1 MLNKLKNTLLV
12 MAFIPLL
19 AVTSIE
25 LHTAPVE
32 LISNNQTTS
41 SKEIQKQEISNDID
55 QKRLEKALKIE
66 NYFKERSMPLAKYSM
81 QFVLVAEKYGLPYE
95 FLPAIAVRE
104 SSGGKR
110 DMNNNPFGWGS
121 AKIKFSNYN
130 EAIEVVGKNLGGA
143 NPKTAHY
150 YGNKSIEK
158 KLYYYNG
165 TVIHTYENEVMAIM
179 DKIDN
184 TKVDLNN
191 NSKNNKTIE
200 LALNQ

>member
-1 MLNKLKNTLLV
+1 

-19 AVTSIE
+19 AVTSVE
-25 LHTAPVE
+25 LHTAPIE
-32 LISNNQTTS
+32 LASNNPISS
-41 SKEIQKQEISNDID
+41 SKEIKKQEISNDID
-55 QKRLEKALKIE
+55 QERLEKALKIE
-66 NYFKERSMPLAKYSM
+66 TYFKNRSMPLAKYSM
-81 QFVLVAEKYGLPYE
+81 QFVLVAEKYGLPYD

-110 DMNNNPFGWGS
+110 DMNNNPFGWAS
-121 AKIKFSNYN
+121 AKVIFSDYN

-143 NPKTAHY
+143 NPKTANY

-165 TVIHTYENEVMAIM
+165 TVIDGYEDEVMAIM
-179 DKIDN
+179 DKIDD
-184 TKVDLNN
+184 TKVDTGINK
-191 NSKNNKTIE
+191 KNHKTIE